1 MDKLNCVSQNSLPCT
16 FPGTGWHHR
25 NVCRCEG
32 WREQQRPCSAGG
44 HRILALLHLCTTVAE
59 MPAQPSRAAYR
70 PRSAPAQLHE
80 EGNILQAT
88 CLREVGAVR
97 DTWVRTALWGPSLT
111 WGVALFH
118 AKSRFPRCRAASL
131 PGTKSCIL
139 SKLVSLAT
147 HHGLFL
153 TCSVFLCIAP
163 HFLTICLSADFSFL
177 LA

>member
-1 MDKLNCVSQNSLPCT
+1 MWRLAWAAAPVLCRWAQD
-16 FPGTGWHHR
+16 PGTTAPLHH
-25 NVCRCEG
+25 CRRG
-32 WREQQRPCSAGG
+32 AS
-44 HRILALLHLCTTVAE
+44 
-59 MPAQPSRAAYR
+59 PAQPRSTASTLCTSAA
-70 PRSAPAQLHE
+70 PRGREHPAGHLPQGGGSSERHMGPDCPL
-80 EGNILQAT
+80 
-88 CLREVGAVR
+88 
-97 DTWVRTALWGPSLT
+97 GPSLT

-163 HFLTICLSADFSFL
+163 HFLTIYLSADFSFL
-177 LA
+177 LAWKFQ